1 MPEVEFTQVLSES
14 HNYVV
19 LYFDDEV
26 DWLQAQTL
34 LDLKPVRL
42 MSTKHGENNVN
53 GQKIGI
59 GRVLRGV
66 DVFNRLL
73 KENRLGSNTHK
84 NKEEKE

>member
-14 HNYVV
+14 HNYIV

-34 LDLKPVRL
+34 FELKPVRL
-42 MSTKHGENNVN
+42 MNTVKGSDNVHA
-53 GQKIGI
+53 KETGI

-73 KENRLGSNTHK
+73 RENRLGSSSDK
-84 NKEEKE
+84 NKE